1 MTAEPDKPIMVEVRG
16 GEKEFV
22 ISALTQ
28 HLFDILSKPK
38 ALKLAPQLDSNSS
51 SGDRASEDQ
60 EQINTPEQLG
70 QLDSKGVF
78 TINN

>member
-1 MTAEPDKPIMVEVRG
+1 MINTKGYPLPPIVQAQASQPEKLQITLTAEPDKPIMVEVRG

-38 ALKLAPQLDSNSS
+38 GLAIIPTVDSNSS
-51 SGDRASEDQ
+51 CVER
-60 EQINTPEQLG
+60 
-70 QLDSKGVF
+70 
-78 TINN
+78 

>member
-1 MTAEPDKPIMVEVRG
+1 MVEVRG
-16 GEKEFV
+16 GEKDFV

-28 HLFDILSKPK
+28 HLFDILSRPK
-38 ALKLAPQLDSNSS
+38 GLTLAPNLDSNSS

-60 EQINTPEQLG
+60 EAINSPEQLG

>member
-1 MTAEPDKPIMVEVRG
+1 MVEVRG

-38 ALKLAPQLDSNSS
+38 GLTMMPQIDSNSS
-51 SGDRASEDQ
+51 CVERASED
-60 EQINTPEQLG
+60 
-70 QLDSKGVF
+70 
-78 TINN
+78 

>member
-1 MTAEPDKPIMVEVRG
+1 MVEVRG

-38 ALKLAPQLDSNSS
+38 GLTLMP
-51 SGDRASEDQ
+51 
-60 EQINTPEQLG
+60 
-70 QLDSKGVF
+70 
-78 TINN
+78 

>member
-38 ALKLAPQLDSNSS
+38 GLTLIPNADSNSS
-51 SGDRASEDQ
+51 CGDRASEDQ
-60 EQINTPEQLG
+60 EILTPEQLG

-78 TINN
+78 TLNN

>member
-1 MTAEPDKPIMVEVRG
+1 MVEVRG

-38 ALKLAPQLDSNSS
+38 GVNLIPNLESGSS
-51 SGDRASEDQ
+51 IAGASEDH
-60 EQINTPEQLG
+60 EIVSPE
-70 QLDSKGVF
+70 
-78 TINN
+78 